1 MTTGQE
7 NEYLGMCL
15 SVFLLDICVM
25 KLFLSPPRDVA
36 RNPSISTARRVGL
49 GEATTKYCSIH
60 YLGNQTIKYY
70 SIQATTKNY
79 RIHYSGNHQIS

>member
-1 MTTGQE
+1 MTGQG

-60 YLGNQTIKYY
+60 YLGN
-70 SIQATTKNY
+70 
-79 RIHYSGNHQIS
+79 HQVL